1 MPRLPLP
8 SDLHDLRVPTDVR
21 LSPDGR
27 WVAFTV
33 KAAGPGKDDYREAV
47 WLAPADGSAPA
58 RQVTLGSRHDT
69 YPRWSPDGSRLAFL
83 SDREAVLEAGGGG
96 SRPGRVAFGRRHG
109 DVPGAG
115 EDDLEDSATQVW
127 ILPVAGG
134 EAAELTRLPH
144 GVRDLAWSPDGSRLC
159 VRSTSETTTAA
170 ARRRREP
177 GDPPESDYRFIDR
190 LQYQYNGAGFTHDRF
205 AHLWLVDA
213 TSGDARR
220 LTSGAYNDGAFDWS
234 PDGRRIVFES
244 RRHRDHDLDW
254 QMELFLLDVET
265 GRIARLTGRRGRRDF
280 SAPAWSPDG
289 RWIAAVGHRYQ
300 GRGPARRD
308 VWRFPAA
315 PEQEGVDLTGAT
327 DLMVGASMGS
337 DLFGGG
343 GPTLHW
349 SPDGRWISFS
359 APIEGSYELWRVE
372 SEAPRGVSAGR
383 GRAAGASS
391 AGDDAAGGESAG
403 GDSAAR
409 VERLTAGRHYIS
421 RTHQV
426 ALDGGA
432 VRVAATVGDPTHPF
446 EVVVADIP
454 ADLPAPL
461 TAASLRRVSDL
472 MATRWADVSLVE
484 PATRWHEVDGRRIQ
498 GWFYPAPVRD
508 DGRPAPLV
516 VEIHGGPATLYGYSL
531 FWEWQCLAGAGMSV
545 YACNPRGSEGYGQDF
560 VRGNFRDWGD
570 GPMADV
576 MAGVD
581 SLVADGL
588 VDPDRLGVTG
598 GSYGGYLT
606 SWIVGHTD
614 RFKAALTARSVN
626 DMTSQMLSGDIGGPM
641 FGLEEYGV
649 NPWEDHELY
658 WRDSPIAYAD
668 RVRTPLLIQHAEKDL
683 RVPIT
688 QAEEFFAV
696 LRAFRRPVRLM
707 RVPDESHE
715 LTRSG
720 TPFRRVENIVQ
731 VVGWFRHF
739 LVQGRRG
746 LPPLPREKRVRP

>member
-1 MPRLPLP
+1 MSRPPLP
-8 SDLHDLRVPTDVR
+8 SDLHDLHVPTEVR

-33 KAAGPGKDDYREAV
+33 KATGPAKDDYREAV
-47 WLAPADGSAPA
+47 WLAPADGSVPA
-58 RQVTLGSRHDT
+58 RQLTLGSRHDT
-69 YPRWSPDGSRLAFL
+69 HPRWSPDGSRLAFL
-83 SDREAVLEAGGGG
+83 SDRGAVLEAGGGG
-96 SRPGRVAFGRRHG
+96 TRPGRTGFGRRHG
-109 DVPGAG
+109 DAPGASPAELADG
-115 EDDLEDSATQVW
+115 ATQVW
-127 ILPVAGG
+127 LLPMAGG
-134 EAAELTRLPH
+134 EARELTQLPH
-144 GVRDLAWSPDGSRLC
+144 DVKDLAWNPDGSRLC
-159 VRSTSETTTAA
+159 VLSSAESATPS
-170 ARRRREP
+170 ARKRREP
-177 GDPPESDYRFIDR
+177 GEPPESDYRFIDR
-190 LQYQYNGAGFTHDRF
+190 LQYQFNGAGFTHDRF

-213 TSGDARR
+213 GTGDARR
-220 LTSGAYNDGAFDWS
+220 LTSGPYNDGAFDWS

-254 QMELFLLDVET
+254 QMELFLLEVET
-265 GRIARLTGRRGRRDF
+265 GRVARLTGGRGRREF

-308 VWRFPAA
+308 VWRFPAT
-315 PEQEGVDLTGAT
+315 PEQVGEDLTGPT
-327 DLMVGASMGS
+327 DLMVGASVGS
-337 DLFGGG
+337 DLIGGG
-343 GPTLHW
+343 GPALHW
-349 SPDGRWISFS
+349 SGDGRWITFS

-372 SEAPRGVSAGR
+372 AETTTGASAGTP
-383 GRAAGASS
+383 A
-391 AGDDAAGGESAG
+391 
-403 GDSAAR
+403 
-409 VERLTAGRHYIS
+409 VERLTAGRHFLS
-421 RTHQV
+421 RIHQV
-426 ALDGGA
+426 PLDGGA
-432 VRVAATVGDPTHPF
+432 VRVAATAADPTHPF
-446 EVVVADIP
+446 EVVVADVP
-454 ADLPAPL
+454 AGLLEPL
-461 TAASLRRVSDL
+461 EGDALRRVSDL

-484 PATRWHEVDGRRIQ
+484 PETRWHEVDGRRIE

-516 VEIHGGPATLYGYSL
+516 VEIHGGPATLYGYSP
-531 FWEWQCLAGAGMSV
+531 FWEWQCLVAAGMSV
-545 YACNPRGSEGYGQDF
+545 YACNPRGSEGYGQAF
-560 VRGNFRDWGD
+560 VRSNFRDWGD

-581 SLVADGL
+581 ALVADGL
-588 VDPDRLGVTG
+588 ADPDRLGVTG

-658 WRDSPIAYAD
+658 WRHSPIAYAD

-707 RVPDESHE
+707 RVPDETHE

-746 LPPLPREKRVRP
+746 LPALPREKRVRP

>member
-1 MPRLPLP
+1 MSRLPLP
-8 SDLHDLRVPTDVR
+8 SDLHDLRVPTEVR
-21 LSPDGR
+21 LAPDGR

-58 RQVTLGSRHDT
+58 RQLTLGSRHDT
-69 YPRWSPDGSRLAFL
+69 HPRWSPDGTRLAFL

-96 SRPGRVAFGRRHG
+96 SRPGRAAFGRRHG
-109 DVPGAG
+109 DAPGTG
-115 EDDLEDSATQVW
+115 EDELEDGATQVW

-134 EAAELTRLPH
+134 EASELTRLPH

-159 VRSTSETTTAA
+159 VLSTSETATAST
-170 ARRRREP
+170 RRRREP
-177 GDPPESDYRFIDR
+177 GEPPESDYRFIDR

-205 AHLWLVDA
+205 AHLWLIDA
-213 TSGDARR
+213 GSGDARR
-220 LTSGAYNDGAFDWS
+220 LTSGHYNDGAFDWS

-265 GRIARLTGRRGRRDF
+265 GRVTRLTGGRGRRDF

-308 VWRFPAA
+308 VWLFPAA

-343 GPTLHW
+343 GATLHW
-349 SPDGRWISFS
+349 DGDGRWITFT
-359 APIEGSYELWRVE
+359 APIEGSYEVWRVDAQATA
-372 SEAPRGVSAGR
+372 EASAEPAGTP
-383 GRAAGASS
+383 AGAHP
-391 AGDDAAGGESAG
+391 AGG
-403 GDSAAR
+403 SAAR
-409 VERLTAGRHYIS
+409 GERLTAGRHYLS

-426 ALDGGA
+426 ALHGGA
-432 VRVAATVGDPTHPF
+432 VRVAATVADPTHSF
-446 EVVVADIP
+446 EVVVADVP

-461 TAASLRRVSDL
+461 AAGGLRRVSDL

-484 PATRWHEVDGRRIQ
+484 PETRWHEVDGRRIQ
-498 GWFYPAPVRD
+498 GWFHPATVRD
-508 DGRPAPLV
+508 DGRPEPLV

-531 FWEWQCLAGAGMSV
+531 FWEWQCLVAAGMSV

-576 MAGVD
+576 MAGVE

-588 VDPDRLGVTG
+588 ADPDRLGVTG

-641 FGLEEYGV
+641 FGTEEYGV

-658 WRDSPIAYAD
+658 WRHSPIAYAD
-668 RVRTPLLIQHAEKDL
+668 RVHTPLLIQHAEKDL

-707 RVPDESHE
+707 RVPGESHE

-720 TPFRRVENIVQ
+720 TPFRRVENVVQ

-746 LPPLPREKRVRP
+746 LPALPREKRVRP